1 MTKNIDINYIN
12 SCVSLIETRLN
23 WGKSSEWTNYD
34 FEKLSVA
41 IQDKTG
47 VTLSVTTLKRL
58 WGKLKY
64 ENIPAVTTLNTLAK
78 FAGFKDLLQ

>member
-1 MTKNIDINYIN
+1 M
-12 SCVSLIETRLN
+12 SLIETRLN

-64 ENIPAVTTLNTLAK
+64 
-78 FAGFKDLLQ
+78 